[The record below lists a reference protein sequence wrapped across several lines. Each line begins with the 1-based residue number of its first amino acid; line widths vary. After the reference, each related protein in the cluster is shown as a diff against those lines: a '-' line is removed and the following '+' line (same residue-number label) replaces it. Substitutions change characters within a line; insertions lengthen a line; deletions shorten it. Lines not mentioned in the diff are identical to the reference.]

1 MTPRLYILSGAS
13 GCGKTSLLNSI
24 AAHNE
29 EQVDPQILAIRAPK
43 FSEREVRYKDGQV
56 DDITHVTTIELGDFD
71 IAYVLNNVKYGI
83 KLTPIRQLLNQGFN
97 PFIILSDFRVVREL
111 KRIFREQAKA
121 LYISSAIDADRLR
134 RIQMERLGFS
144 PTTEQKRILSY
155 HFSRTSAAA
164 RLNWWDRVSDCM
176 TELETDWHSYAIDAK
191 STEIRTQKIRAFH
204 TRYIEHAPLF
214 DHVILNYS
222 ENKPEEMTCQ
232 VKNLI
237 ASIDLIEPFK
247 LKQFPPIFIVA
258 ASSGA
263 GKGTLMEM
271 LHFIGRDKVA
281 ITSKLAM
288 RRAKKE
294 DKRDGMIALIRDLDD
309 PIPEWPDWWTTEM
322 KELAANG
329 QFPAEYD
336 LRWSFHKKSDT
347 DSEGTQYAVSSLEI
361 QRNLDLNMPQIFV
374 SNISQ
379 FESFRRRW
387 PNNAVFV
394 YLHRLV
400 SEHDNRE
407 FQMRKWEDNP
417 LEAEA
422 RIAEKQ
428 TVHQSYIET
437 IAEFD
442 HVLLN
447 TDYQEDLYDQ
457 MFRLLEFYRETQ
469 LVHAMV

>member
-13 GCGKTSLLNSI
+13 GCGKTWLLNSI
-24 AAHNE
+24 AALNE
-29 EQVDPQILAIRAPK
+29 EQIDPKTLAVRAPK
-43 FSEREVRYKDGQV
+43 FSEREVRYKDGQL
-56 DDITHVTTIELGDFD
+56 DDITHAAEIELGDFD

-83 KLTPIRQLLNQGFN
+83 KLTPIRQLLDQGFN
-97 PFIILSDFRVVREL
+97 PFLILSDFRVVREL
-111 KRIFREQAKA
+111 KRIFGAQAKA

-144 PTTEQKRILSY
+144 PTNEQKRILTY
-155 HFSRTSAAA
+155 HFARTSAAA
-164 RLNWWDRVSDCM
+164 RLDWWDRVSDCM
-176 TELETDWHSYAIDAK
+176 GELETDWHSYATDAR

-214 DHVILNYS
+214 DHVILNHS
-222 ENKPEEMTCQ
+222 ENKPEEMTFQ

-237 ASIDLIEPFK
+237 GSIDLIEPFK

-271 LHFIGRDKVA
+271 LHFIGKDKVA

-288 RRAKKE
+288 RRPKKE
-294 DKRDGMIALIRDLDD
+294 DKRDGMIALIRASDD
-309 PIPEWPDWWTTEM
+309 VIPEWPEWWTTKM
-322 KELAANG
+322 KEHATNG

-336 LRWSFHKKSDT
+336 LRWRFHKRSET
-347 DSEGTQYAVSSLEI
+347 DSEGTHYAVSSFEI
-361 QRNLDLNMPQIFV
+361 QRNLDRNMPQIFV
-374 SNISQ
+374 SNVSQ
-379 FESFRRRW
+379 FEGFRKRW
-387 PNNAVFV
+387 PYNSVFV

-428 TVHQSYIET
+428 TVHQSYIQT
-437 IAEFD
+437 VAEFD

-457 MFRLLEFYRETQ
+457 MFRLLEFYRENE
-469 LVHAMV
+469 LVRLTP